1 MTRSMTRWA
10 LVGSMALAAMSA
22 VALFDVGART
32 AEAAPSVSPFAGTYD
47 WDLLRMTIS
56 ESGRISCPS
65 EVLDIGG
72 RVTADGTYSFAVSHS
87 FIYYDERRDQYKRH
101 TSRSTYTGKM
111 VLDAD
116 GNIVGTRDGGNGDSF
131 VWLRR

>member
-1 MTRSMTRWA
+1 MTRSMTRWTLAGSMVLAA
-10 LVGSMALAAMSA
+10 LGAAAVLDVGSS
-22 VALFDVGART
+22 T
-32 AEAAPSVSPFAGTYD
+32 AEAAPTASPFAGTYD
-47 WDLLRMTIS
+47 WDLLEMTIS

-65 EVLDIGG
+65 ETLDIGG
-72 RVTADGTYSFAVSHS
+72 RVTADGSYSFAVSYS

-101 TSRSTYTGKM
+101 TSRSTYTGNM

-116 GNIVGTRDGGNGDSF
+116 GNVVGTRDGGNGDSF

>member
-1 MTRSMTRWA
+1 MRSMSRMA
-10 LVGSMALAAMSA
+10 VAGCMALAALSA
-22 VALFDVGART
+22 VAVLDVGSPT

-65 EVLDIGG
+65 ETLDIGG
-72 RVTADGTYSFAVSHS
+72 RVIADGTYSFAVSYS
-87 FIYYDERRDQYKRH
+87 FIYYDERRDQYKRR
-101 TSRSTYTGKM
+101 TSRSTYTGNM
-111 VLDAD
+111 ALDAD